1 MTNFLDMPDDDLAE
15 LSVTLVIPRTSL
27 RDLAGWDTRGS
38 DKVREIVQEMGV
50 EPHYVST
57 RTRLGVSPEIV
68 SGASRARNFQ
78 RYMEDSADALTPL
91 IEHVGGDLTQTGGGC
106 LAVELGAED
115 GYQILVTDED
125 GPLELPGNGPPLK
138 NRYYAV
144 GLYDPEDRWA
154 TFGRVAWDLLPE
166 VTEWMQRFST
176 LRPSLDDDSF
186 EDFGE
191 ASAVLTQRGHFFPQE
206 ERDE

>member
-50 EPHYVST
+50 EPLYTST
-57 RTRLGVSPEIV
+57 RTRLGVSEEV
-68 SGASRARNFQ
+68 VRGARHTRNFQ

-106 LAVELGAED
+106 LAIELGAED
-115 GYQILVTDED
+115 EYQILVTDED

-138 NRYYAV
+138 NRHYAV
-144 GLYDPEDRWA
+144 GLYGPENGWV
-154 TFGRVAWDLLPE
+154 TFGGVTWDDLPE
-166 VTEWMQRFST
+166 VTERMQRFST
-176 LRPSLDDDSF
+176 LKPALETDDYFDTF
-186 EDFGE
+186 EDFREAMAQQYGE
-191 ASAVLTQRGHFFPQE
+191 VR
-206 ERDE
+206 